1 MRNVFRLLFIGV
13 LLFALSGVVSA
24 AEDIPGFKGLAW
36 GTDFETVN
44 QAKELKWMGSQDE
57 LEKYMGMK
65 DTEFDEKGNLQRAYL
80 YNFYNNKLVMGIIL
94 FYDRPQYFQAVK
106 LLEEKFGKPVVLQ
119 GTTRTVYS
127 LSSTDIVCDSELL
140 QMMFVSTQYAKGAV
154 KRDEEAKKAKKDK
167 EFDRLFN

>member
-13 LLFALSGVVSA
+13 LLFAFSGLVSA
-24 AEDIPGFKGLAW
+24 AEDVTGFKGLAW

-80 YNFYNNKLVMGIIL
+80 YNFYNNKLVI
-94 FYDRPQYFQAVK
+94 
-106 LLEEKFGKPVVLQ
+106 
-119 GTTRTVYS
+119 
-127 LSSTDIVCDSELL
+127 
-140 QMMFVSTQYAKGAV
+140 
-154 KRDEEAKKAKKDK
+154 
-167 EFDRLFN
+167 